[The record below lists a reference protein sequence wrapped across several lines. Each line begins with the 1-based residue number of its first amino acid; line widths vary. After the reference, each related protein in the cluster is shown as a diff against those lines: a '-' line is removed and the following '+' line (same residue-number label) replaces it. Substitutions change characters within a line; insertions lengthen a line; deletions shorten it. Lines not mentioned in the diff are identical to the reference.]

1 MNDLTVEV
9 HITVPSHTNA
19 WISTMG
25 LSNDILRT
33 RAIDS
38 TSCSMN
44 YNHTVG
50 KTKE

>member
-1 MNDLTVEV
+1 MNDLTVEI
-9 HITVPSHTNA
+9 HITVFSHTNA
-19 WISTMG
+19 WILTVE
-25 LSNDILRT
+25 LSNDIVKT

-50 KTKE
+50 KTQV

>member
-19 WISTMG
+19 WIVTMG
-25 LSNDILRT
+25 LSKDIIRT

-50 KTKE
+50 KTQV